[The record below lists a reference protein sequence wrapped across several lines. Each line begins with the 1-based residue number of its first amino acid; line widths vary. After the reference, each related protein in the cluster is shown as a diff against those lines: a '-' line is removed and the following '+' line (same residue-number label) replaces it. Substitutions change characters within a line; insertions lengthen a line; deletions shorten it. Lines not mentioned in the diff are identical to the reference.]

1 MSVDLSALKHQIAQ
15 RPGIADQM
23 WSWTHTTQLVAT
35 KALHAAASDSPYGLD
50 WIEAQM
56 AWAVEDLDDAGGQP
70 IDFQP
75 RIPESDD
82 DLQLVTALLSHV
94 ASLEVV
100 DIDDRCLAQACQD
113 AVLRAQLCLL
123 ALSDRSQAEPLRGI
137 AA

>member
-1 MSVDLSALKHQIAQ
+1 MSVDLSPLKSQIAQ

-23 WSWTHTTQLVAT
+23 WSWTHTTQLVAS

-56 AWAVEDLDDAGGQP
+56 AWAVEDLEDAGAQP

-75 RIPESDD
+75 HHPKIDD
-82 DLQLVTALLSHV
+82 DFQLLTALRTHV
-94 ASLEVV
+94 ASMRVV
-100 DIDDRCLAQACQD
+100 DIDDCGLAQACQD
-113 AVLRAQLCLL
+113 AARRAQLCL
-123 ALSDRSQAEPLRGI
+123 AAMAEIPHPGVPAVV